1 MTYLSKRQKLHKKNK
16 KTKKIIPNYD
26 NHYRKKRWSKKKY
39 KVNNFNMRGG
49 AAQNIY
55 VFIRPFYME
64 SDEEKVKT
72 AASIFYYGDF
82 NLKSGCTSS
91 RGAIDYIK
99 DKNLNEESALKDS
112 TFQML
117 ISTIG
122 VKQYEKF
129 ISLFP
134 SSNSRP
140 KLNNTRKTNEVYL
153 EEVKTDSQPIVTMR
167 NSFATKY
174 SDPIN
179 KSKNGIITP
188 IDCFKALRSLV
199 KTNKGLQ
206 SIYDYLA
213 GNCYVEFGLILP
225 HPKNNFFGRYAY
237 NFDLQDDNLD
247 ADIKDLTKINEKDLT
262 HERYPQYLKD
272 EAKNHKTT
280 EDAVANKLIT
290 DNTMNDEIET
300 LVQYPDFFITRNRIY
315 ELIRYR
321 DSEHGS
327 ISKNHRLL
335 ITRSTNWKRFNV
347 LTMGLGGDIKSFE
360 DDIDFLKRMK
370 IAAEYYI
377 EQTRKKLGWPDES
390 KYIGLFFHCFPQNTI
405 DVLHLHIVDISNP
418 PVKHSNKNLH
428 IDNVILELES
438 ELKTM
443 RNNLF
448 LQLQAAS
455 KDIDELQQIETLI
468 KDAGATS
475 IKTVPRQDRCSILIY
490 KIENDWYFEIIPIKA
505 STDAQPAYLLN
516 PELNSLFDDI
526 VSIVISKESKGRLKH
541 LNKSEEYG
549 MDSVI
554 TTFGGDLWFV
564 CYKLSDKLG
573 YTVYENDN
581 NIDQNHYL
589 KYITLAL
596 EELMI
601 APTTPTTPTTSII
614 ETPIIKT
621 PIIESKSSGWRLGSL
636 FGYSKPNNT
645 PEKDND
651 NSINLY
657 LCNDSLDNDIDD
669 ILAIL
674 FIQCMIKKYNK
685 KITLHYKED
694 DTLKWSGLSDTN
706 PEVNKV
712 KTTILDKIYGLKDL
726 THIFTNKLE
735 PSPRLPNSSTSS

>member
-1 MTYLSKRQKLHKKNK
+1 MTYLSERQKLHKKS
-16 KTKKIIPNYD
+16 KKIIPNYD

-39 KVNNFNMRGG
+39 KLNNFNMRGG

-55 VFIRPFYME
+55 VFIRPFYMA

-82 NLKSGCTSS
+82 SLKSGCTSS

-99 DKNLNEESALKDS
+99 DKNLNEDSALKDA

-117 ISTIG
+117 ISTVG
-122 VKQYEKF
+122 AKQYEKF
-129 ISLFP
+129 LSLFP

-140 KLNNTRKTNEVYL
+140 TLNNTRKTNEVYL
-153 EEVKTDSQPIVTMR
+153 EEVKTDSQPIVTER

-179 KSKNGIITP
+179 KSKYGNITP
-188 IDCFKALRSLV
+188 IECFKALRGLV
-199 KTNKGLQ
+199 KINKDLQ

-237 NFDLQDDNLD
+237 NFDLQDEKLYS
-247 ADIKDLTKINEKDLT
+247 DIEELSTKHETIYNNYLVNEKKLQLGST
-262 HERYPQYLKD
+262 SYFLRKLKT
-272 EAKNHKTT
+272 N
-280 EDAVANKLIT
+280 
-290 DNTMNDEIET
+290 NTMKDEIEY
-300 LVQYPDFFITRNRIY
+300 LVNYPEFFITRNRISEQIQY
-315 ELIRYR
+315 M

-335 ITRSTNWKRFNV
+335 ITRSKNWKRFNV

-360 DDIDFLKRMK
+360 DDIAFLKRMK
-370 IAAEYYI
+370 RAAEYYI
-377 EQTRKKLGWPDES
+377 KATRNKLGWPADS
-390 KYIGLFFHCFPQNTI
+390 KDIGLFFHCFPQNTI
-405 DVLHLHIVDISNP
+405 DVLHLHIVDIKSYNTTNTL
-418 PVKHSNKNLH
+418 VKHSNKNLH
-428 IDNVILELES
+428 IDNVILELET

-455 KDIDELQQIETLI
+455 KDIDKLQEIETLI
-468 KDAGATS
+468 TGAGAKYV
-475 IKTVPRQDRCSILIY
+475 KTVPRQDRCSILIY
-490 KIENDWYFEIIPIKA
+490 KIEANWYFEIIPIKA
-505 STDAQPAYLLN
+505 STDAQPAYQLN
-516 PELNSLFDDI
+516 EQLNTLFDEI
-526 VSIVISKESKGRLKH
+526 VSNVKSQSRLHHLDKFETYGIEGVI
-541 LNKSEEYG
+541 
-549 MDSVI
+549 DSVI

-564 CYKLSDKLG
+564 CYKLFHILG
-573 YTVYENDN
+573 YKVDEDGN
-581 NIDQNHYL
+581 NIDQNHYFN
-589 KYITLAL
+589 YIKLAL
-596 EELMI
+596 ELMTEQN
-601 APTTPTTPTTSII
+601 ASVPVEPV
-614 ETPIIKT
+614 
-621 PIIESKSSGWRLGSL
+621 GSVEPVEE
-636 FGYSKPNNT
+636 G
-645 PEKDND
+645 KDND

-685 KITLHYKED
+685 KITLHYREH
-694 DTLKWSGLSDTN
+694 DTLKWSSLSDTN

-712 KTTILDKIYGLKDL
+712 KTTILDKIYGMNNL

-735 PSPRLPNSSTSS
+735 PSPRLPKSSTSS